1 MTDVLPEHAK
11 EKPLEIWFQ
20 DEARVGQQGTIT
32 RKWAKRGTR
41 PRAPRDTRY
50 KWSYIFGA
58 ACPAR
63 GTAAGLILPYVNAQA
78 MGLHL
83 DEIAK
88 MVAPGAHALLIVD
101 GAGWH
106 GAKCL
111 RVPNNIT
118 LAKLPAYS
126 PELNPME
133 NVWAYIRANKLAIS
147 VFDTYEEILDKCT
160 QAWNFFADDPDRITS
175 ITTRERARVI

>member
-1 MTDVLPEHAK
+1 V
-11 EKPLEIWFQ
+11 WFQ
-20 DEARVGQQGTIT
+20 DEARVGQQGTLT
-32 RKWAKRGTR
+32 RIWAKRGTR

-63 GTAAGLILPYVNAQA
+63 GSAAGLILPYVNTEA

-88 MVAPGAHALLIVD
+88 AVKRGSHALLIVD

-106 GAKCL
+106 GAKGL
-111 RVPNNIT
+111 RVPPNIT
-118 LAKLPAYS
+118 LLKLPPYA

-133 NVWAYIRANKLAIS
+133 NVWQYLRANKLAIT
-147 VFDTYEEILDKCT
+147 VFDTYEEILVK
-160 QAWNFFADDPDRITS
+160 PRMTS
-175 ITTRERARVI
+175 AIRRRCQVCWIKSTARSICSSQMELTTENQHLIC

>member
-1 MTDVLPEHAK
+1 M
-11 EKPLEIWFQ
+11 WFP
-20 DEARVGQQGTIT
+20 DEARVGQQGTLT
-32 RKWAKRGTR
+32 RIWAKRGTR

-63 GTAAGLILPYVNAQA
+63 GSAAGLILPYVNTEA

-83 DEIAK
+83 DEITKA
-88 MVAPGAHALLIVD
+88 VTRGSHALLIVD

-106 GAKCL
+106 GAKGL
-111 RVPNNIT
+111 RVPPNIT
-118 LAKLPAYS
+118 LLKLPPYA

-133 NVWAYIRANKLAIS
+133 NVWQYLRANKLAIT
-147 VFDTYEEILDKCT
+147 VFDTYEEILDKCAA
-160 QAWNFFADDPDRITS
+160 AWNFFANDPERVTS
-175 ITTRERARVI
+175 ITNRGWITVN